1 MARYKEK
8 RHYEKWRVS
17 YLKKLNRF
25 VRKGHDIVYMDETG
39 FAPGTNRSHAYSPK
53 GSRIYGD
60 VDSQS
65 RPRTSL
71 IGGYLKGKLIAPVLF
86 KGNCNTQAM
95 NVWLKHH
102 LLPELKPGSV
112 IVMDNAS
119 FHKSQETRDILKNA
133 GHFVLFMPPY
143 SPHLN
148 PIEKLWANI
157 KQAWKYQING
167 SLEDILISRKYIW
180 N

>member
-8 RHYEKWRVS
+8 RLYDNWRKS
-17 YLKKLNRF
+17 YLRKLDRF
-25 VRKGHDIVYMDETG
+25 KRKGHDIVYMDETG
-39 FAPGTNRSHAYSPK
+39 FAPGTNRSHAYGLK
-53 GSRIYGD
+53 GARIYGD
-60 VDSQS
+60 VDSNS

-71 IGGYLKGKLIAPVLF
+71 IGGYRKGKLLAPVLF
-86 KGNCNTQAM
+86 DGNCNTNVM
-95 NVWLKHH
+95 NVWLEKH

-112 IVMDNAS
+112 IVMDNAT
-119 FHKSQETRDILKNA
+119 FHKSQETRDIIKKA
-133 GHFVLFMPPY
+133 GHFVLFLPPY

-157 KQAWKYQING
+157 KRAWKYDLTH
-167 SLEDILISRKYIW
+167 SLENILISRKYLW